1 MELTDM
7 KLYESIEEN
16 TKELEKLNNDLKRHD
31 NNSAM
36 QLMQLEDYIK
46 QHYVS
51 KMELDE
57 VVKMITNTKESSN
70 DELSSLRRLI
80 DLH

>member
-1 MELTDM
+1 MEKNNSYKRMTQMELTDM

-36 QLMQLEDYIK
+36 
-46 QHYVS
+46 
-51 KMELDE
+51 
-57 VVKMITNTKESSN
+57 
-70 DELSSLRRLI
+70 
-80 DLH
+80 